1 MVKGEGVKR
10 AKVERGWKREV
21 LAFIW
26 IVKRGKKKHCLGLGG
41 EFLEKKNTK
50 VRGCR

>member
-26 IVKRGKKKHCLGLGG
+26 IVKRGKKKTLPWFRGRV
-41 EFLEKKNTK
+41 FVKEKHK
-50 VRGCR
+50 G